1 MAREAKPGFPQYTL
15 QPGEAHINRFNDG
28 LILQIAYRGYWQ
40 RVLLSCLQKNTS
52 LSVKDLV
59 ELTGIRQQD
68 VHEVLEKLGILKYW
82 RGEHVMSPQGKLIDD
97 ILESLDKKKSIG
109 IDVSRLHW
117 TPFSSVQQV
126 LPVS

>member
-1 MAREAKPGFPQYTL
+1 MNVVILCSRILEERKCLEGKTL
-15 QPGEAHINRFNDG
+15 SLTCPV
-28 LILQIAYRGYWQ
+28 QIAYRGYWQ
-40 RVLLSCLQKNTS
+40 RVLLSCLQKNSS

-82 RGEHVMSPQGKLIDD
+82 RGEHVMHPQGKLIDD
-97 ILESLDKKKSIG
+97 ILESLDKKKSIA

-126 LPVS
+126 LPVT

>member
-1 MAREAKPGFPQYTL
+1 MLVPR
-15 QPGEAHINRFNDG
+15 DG
-28 LILQIAYRGYWQ
+28 LESFLFCLQIAYRGYWQ
-40 RVLLSCLQKNTS
+40 RVLLSCLQKNNS

-82 RGEHVMSPQGKLIDD
+82 RGEHLMVPQGKLIDE

-126 LPVS
+126 LPVT